1 MKILGIGGS
10 DHDLSSCLL
19 RDDEVLIAIEE
30 ERISR
35 EKHGSG
41 VRSCALNSV
50 DYCLNEYNYN
60 YEDMDMIITSDL
72 LFPRLNSRKPFIDK
86 VIKMNHHLAHNAC
99 AYYLSGYDEAA
110 LLTIDGNGSLFA
122 FESSETVTLGYA
134 QGKNFNTVEK
144 TYGAAGVGKLDN
156 KSALENSLG
165 RFYSFFNTVCGFGF
179 RDSGKLMGLSSYGE
193 NNYIDDMRKF
203 AKVDIDAWS
212 NLNIKIDLNYGG
224 IKDFTKYIFNKKTEE
239 EKFKVKA
246 DIACS
251 AQSLLEEYVFIIMNH
266 LYEKTK
272 CKKLCYSGGVA
283 YNSVINGK
291 ILQNTP
297 FEQVFIPPAA
307 GDSGIAIGAA
317 LYGYYNIFGKPYKKR
332 LQQKHAYTGKK
343 YNEDSIIEACQEF
356 GDKIS
361 YEKLGRKK
369 AIEKAAECIHKGN
382 IIGWFQGQSEIG
394 PRALGNR
401 SILADPRVSDMKDI
415 INKRVKFRENFRPF
429 APVVLREKVSE
440 YFRTDFPDNPFM
452 LYVSDVQDDKKDI
465 IPAVTHVDGTARLQT
480 IDRET
485 NDMYYDL
492 IDEFYKLSSV
502 PVLLN
507 TSFNIKGKPIVE
519 TPYDAIKSYLNCDL
533 DDLFIGDYRVKKN
546 KNED

>member
-19 RDDEVLIAIEE
+19 KDDDILITIEE
-30 ERISR
+30 ERLSK

-41 VRSCALNSV
+41 VRSCTLNSV

-72 LFPRLNSRKPFIDK
+72 FFPRLNSRKPFIDK
-86 VIKMNHHLAHNAC
+86 MIKINHHLAHNAC

-110 LLTIDGNGSLFA
+110 LLTIDGNGSIFA

-134 QGKNFNTVEK
+134 NGKTLSTIDK
-144 TYGAAGVGKLDN
+144 AYGAAGVGSIDN
-156 KSALENSLG
+156 TSANENSLG

-193 NNYIDDMRKF
+193 GNYVNEMRKF
-203 AKVDIDAWS
+203 AKVEVDS
-212 NLNIKIDLNYGG
+212 KSHLNIQIDLKSSGL
-224 IKDFTKYIFNKKTEE
+224 KDFLKYVFLKKTEE

-246 DIACS
+246 DIAYS
-251 AQSLLEEYVFIIMNH
+251 AQYLLEEFIFIIMNH

-291 ILQNTP
+291 ILKNTP

-317 LYGYYNIFGKPYKKR
+317 LYGYYHILDNPLKKR
-332 LQQKHAYTGKK
+332 KQLKHAYTGRT
-343 YNEDSIIEACQEF
+343 YNEDNILHAFKKFKDFIT
-356 GDKIS
+356 
-361 YEKLGRKK
+361 YEKLGKEKVLEIAASCLKK
-369 AIEKAAECIHKGN
+369 GR
-382 IIGWFQGQSEIG
+382 IIGWFQGKSEIG

-401 SILADPRVSDMKDI
+401 SILADPRRKDMKDI
-415 INKRVKFRENFRPF
+415 INSKVKFRESFRPF
-429 APVVLREKVSE
+429 APVILREKVNE
-440 YFRTDFPDNPFM
+440 YFKTDFPDNPFM
-452 LYVSDVQDDKKDI
+452 LYVSEVQEDKKEI

-480 IDRET
+480 IDDMT
-485 NDMYYDL
+485 NEMYYKL
-492 IDEFYKLSSV
+492 IQKFYELTDV

-507 TSFNIKGKPIVE
+507 TSFNTKGKPIVE
-519 TPYDAIKSYLNCDL
+519 SPYDAIECYLDCDM
-533 DDLFIGDYRVKKN
+533 DDLFIGDYQVTKIKN
-546 KNED
+546 